1 MSMQNEKVN
10 EERITS
16 RKTAAGGLA
25 VLATI
30 AVLTFAGV
38 VAWFVMKALLFASP
52 ALVPVLLGFFLALF
66 FRPYY
71 QLCQR
76 IFKNPTLALVLMLL
90 SVAVPVVLLLWYAG
104 AVVVDQLSN
113 LIAQGPQLFSQAS
126 NWFRD
131 TFPKFH
137 SLMAQLG
144 VPYENIG
151 DIYSRY
157 GMTAIKAGSGAIRLA
172 EMLVS
177 GLVTLIFFIFF
188 ITTKERRGE
197 EMVKGLAFLKP
208 ETKAFVAQQIDAF
221 TDILVS
227 FFQRQTVI
235 CLCEGTLYGLGFM
248 FVGLPCGFLVGF
260 ALGAIN
266 LVPFLGSLVCL
277 PIALPLAYFGPGG
290 SAARLFSVLAV
301 WLAGQLLDG
310 YLITPKIQGDRTGLG
325 YGGVIFSFFLWA
337 TLLGPLLGML
347 LAIPLSAFCVV
358 LWRALKSKYIR
369 PVV

>member
-1 MSMQNEKVN
+1 MEDTEASET
-10 EERITS
+10 RGFP
-16 RKTAAGGLA
+16 RRTAAGGLA

-30 AVLTFAGV
+30 AVLTFAGF
-38 VAWFVMKALLFASP
+38 VAWFVMKALVFASP

-71 QLCQR
+71 QLCLR
-76 IFKNPTLALVLMLL
+76 VLKNPTVALLAMMA
-90 SVAVPVVLLLWYAG
+90 SVAIPLGVLAWYAG
-104 AVVVDQLSN
+104 AVVIDQLSN
-113 LIAQGPQLFSQAS
+113 LIAQGPQLFEQAS
-126 NWFRD
+126 SWLRD
-131 TFPKFH
+131 TFPGLH
-137 SLMAQLG
+137 SLLAQIG
-144 VPYENIG
+144 VPYESLG

-157 GMTAIKAGSGAIRLA
+157 GVTAVKAGTGAVRLA
-172 EMLVS
+172 ELLITV
-177 GLVTLIFFIFF
+177 LVTLIFFVFF
-188 ITTKERRGE
+188 LTTKERRGE
-197 EMVKGLAFLKP
+197 EMVKGFAFLKP
-208 ETKAFVAQQIDAF
+208 ETRSFVAEQIDAF

-260 ALGAIN
+260 ALGVIN

-290 SAARLFSVLAV
+290 SAVRLVAVLAV
-301 WLAGQLLDG
+301 WLSGQLLDG

-325 YGGVIFSFFLWA
+325 YAGVIFSFFLWA